1 MLFLSPCAATQLF
14 AAEATEVTQKRDRV
28 GYCSVSRDG
37 LIELIAGQSLH
48 KIRLIELR
56 AVICLHRTRLIEPSA
71 G

>member
-1 MLFLSPCAATQLF
+1 M
-14 AAEATEVTQKRDRV
+14 VTQKRDRV

-71 G
+71 GQRLYGSLNELSAG